1 MIEKYKLKYNFEN
14 DSQPIDKQF
23 KKILDFELPK
33 FHLKIMYNLKEI
45 KEIQRG
51 SIALLRQCISH
62 FPMIAC

>member
-33 FHLKIMYNLKEI
+33 FHLKIM
-45 KEIQRG
+45 
-51 SIALLRQCISH
+51 
-62 FPMIAC
+62 